1 MFKRVMTYTTGLLF
15 VAPIAAMAAIPVD
28 TVTIDGIKTDLTA
41 WGTALIGVALAFLGY
56 KIVRRVVAR

>member
-1 MFKRVMTYTTGLLF
+1 MFKKVMTYTAGLLLMAP
-15 VAPIAAMAAIPVD
+15 VATMAAIPVD

-41 WGTALIGVALAFLGY
+41 WGTVLIGVALAMLGY

>member
-1 MFKRVMTYTTGLLF
+1 MFKRVMTYTAGLIF
-15 VAPIAAMAAIPVD
+15 VAPVTAMAAIPVD